1 MKNTEF
7 VIRQAIADDI
17 TKIAYIEEKCFPK
30 SEAASLKSF
39 FERFMAFP
47 ECFLVAEV
55 DGTVVGHI
63 NGCVT
68 SYDKLIDALYH
79 NAALH
84 EPDGPWQ
91 TVFGIAVLP
100 EYQQQGIA
108 SALMENFKVNAEKR
122 GKQGILLT
130 CKDEK
135 LGFYEKLGFT
145 YVGVSGSGHGGAR
158 WNDMMFNFPKKGE
171 Q

>member
-1 MKNTEF
+1 MKKTEF
-7 VIRQAIADDI
+7 LIRQAIADDI

-68 SYDKLIDALYH
+68 SNEKLEDALYH

-84 EPDGPWQ
+84 EPNGPWQ

-100 EYQQQGIA
+100 EYQHQGMA
-108 SALMENFKVNAEKR
+108 SALMEHFKENARNR

-135 LGFYEKLGFT
+135 IGFYEKLGFT
-145 YVGVSGSGHGGAR
+145 YDGVSGSGHGGAR
-158 WNDMMFNFPKKGE
+158 WNDMFLKFS
-171 Q
+171 

>member
-1 MKNTEF
+1 MSTKDLN
-7 VIRQAIADDI
+7 IRQATADDI
-17 TKIAYIEEKCFPK
+17 TRIAEIEEKCFPA

-55 DGTVVGHI
+55 DGKVVGHI

-68 SYDKLIDALYH
+68 DSPKLSDTLYH
-79 NAALH
+79 NTSLH
-84 EPDGPWQ
+84 RPDGPWQ

-100 EYQQQGIA
+100 DYQHQGIA
-108 SALMENFKVNAEKR
+108 SELMRHFKKETKAR
-122 GKQGILLT
+122 GKVGIVLT

-135 LGFYEKLGFT
+135 IGFYEGLGFT
-145 YVGVSGSGHGGAR
+145 YEGVSGSSHGGAR
-158 WNDMMFNFPKKGE
+158 WNDMICKFS
-171 Q
+171 

>member
-1 MKNTEF
+1 MNTNEL
-7 VIRQAIADDI
+7 VIRPALADDV
-17 TKIAYIEEKCFPK
+17 TKVAYIEEKCFPK

-55 DGTVVGHI
+55 DGKVVGHI

-79 NAALH
+79 NSSLH

-91 TVFGIAVLP
+91 TVFGIAVHP
-100 EYQQQGIA
+100 EYKHQGIA
-108 SALMENFKVNAEKR
+108 RALKEHFKENAKMR

-135 LGFYEKLGFT
+135 IGFYESLGFT
-145 YVGVSGSGHGGAR
+145 YDGVSASSHGGAR
-158 WNDMMFNFPKKGE
+158 WNDMIFKFS
-171 Q
+171 

>member
-1 MKNTEF
+1 MELSKF
-7 VIRQAIADDI
+7 VIRQATADDV
-17 TKIAYIEEKCFPK
+17 TKVAEIEEKCFPA

-55 DGTVVGHI
+55 DGKVVGHI

-79 NAALH
+79 NTSLH
-84 EPDGPWQ
+84 EPEGPWQ

-100 EYQQQGIA
+100 EFQHQGIA
-108 SALMENFKVNAEKR
+108 RNLMENFKKQAESR
-122 GKQGILLT
+122 GKKGILLT

-135 LGFYEKLGFT
+135 IGFYESLGFMHE
-145 YVGVSGSGHGGAR
+145 GVSGSSHGGAV
-158 WNDMMFNFPKKGE
+158 WNDMRLIFS
-171 Q
+171 

>member
-1 MKNTEF
+1 MSTNEI
-7 VIRQAIADDI
+7 VIRHAAADDV
-17 TKIAYIEEKCFPK
+17 TKVAYIEERCFPK
-30 SEAASLKSF
+30 AEAATIKSF

-55 DGTVVGHI
+55 DGNLVGHI

-68 SYDKLIDALYH
+68 SNDKLIDALYH

-100 EYQQQGIA
+100 EYQHQGIA
-108 SALMENFKVNAEKR
+108 KALMEHFKENAKNR

-135 LGFYEKLGFT
+135 IGFYESLGFI
-145 YVGVSGSGHGGAR
+145 YDGVSASSHGGAR
-158 WNDMMFNFPKKGE
+158 WNDMILKFS
-171 Q
+171 

>member
-1 MKNTEF
+1 MKKTEF
-7 VIRQAIADDI
+7 VIRQAVADDI

-30 SEAASLKSF
+30 SEAASIKSF

-55 DGTVVGHI
+55 DGTVVGYI

-68 SYDKLIDALYH
+68 SYERLIDALYH

-100 EYQQQGIA
+100 EFQHQGIA
-108 SALMENFKVNAEKR
+108 TALMEHLKENARNR
-122 GKQGILLT
+122 GKKGILLT

-135 LGFYEKLGFT
+135 LSFYEGLGFT
-145 YVGVSGSGHGGAR
+145 YDGVSGSSHGGAR
-158 WNDMMFNFPKKGE
+158 WNDMIFKFS
-171 Q
+171 

>member
-1 MKNTEF
+1 MNINELM
-7 VIRQAIADDI
+7 IRQAVADDI

-30 SEAASLKSF
+30 AEAASLKSF

-47 ECFLVAEV
+47 ECFLVAEM

-68 SYDKLIDALYH
+68 SYEKLEDALYH

-84 EPDGPWQ
+84 EPEGPWQ

-100 EYQQQGIA
+100 EYQHRGIA
-108 SALMENFKVNAEKR
+108 RALMEHFKENARNR

-135 LGFYEKLGFT
+135 VGFYESLDFI
-145 YVGVSGSGHGGAR
+145 YDGVSGSEHGGAR
-158 WNDMMFNFPKKGE
+158 WNDMILKFS
-171 Q
+171 

>member
-1 MKNTEF
+1 MSTNEL
-7 VIRQAIADDI
+7 VIRLAQADDV
-17 TKIAYIEEKCFPK
+17 TKVADIEEKCFPR

-55 DGTVVGHI
+55 DGKVVGHI

-68 SYDKLIDALYH
+68 SSEKLVDALYH
-79 NAALH
+79 NSALH
-84 EPDGPWQ
+84 EPNGPWQ

-100 EYQQQGIA
+100 EYQHQGIA
-108 SALMENFKVNAEKR
+108 RALMEHFKENAKMR

-135 LGFYEKLGFT
+135 IGFYESLGFT
-145 YVGVSGSGHGGAR
+145 YDGVSASSHGGAR
-158 WNDMMFNFPKKGE
+158 WNDMILKFS
-171 Q
+171 